1 LLDPPEVRYLD
12 RERVPGGFLSL
23 RRASVLPWWLGTA
36 LAVSTQILIAPTA
49 SAAEGPARISA
60 GHKGMVGLGLVGAE
74 LGLTIPALCGLD
86 DVWALVVFPVIGA
99 AGGAIGGHYAL
110 DRPNHRVAAVAM
122 LSVGLALVVPA
133 ILITRV
139 ALSFDP
145 HEEGVE
151 VVGSARA
158 RRALA
163 AARAGPGLL
172 RFGGG
177 QLFVA
182 VPSVDV
188 LPAGPTFSPAD
199 PFAMRLRTEVH
210 VALLSGAF

>member
-1 LLDPPEVRYLD
+1 
-12 RERVPGGFLSL
+12 
-23 RRASVLPWWLGTA
+23 LPWWLGTV
-36 LAVSTQILIAPTA
+36 LAVSAQLLVPPAA

-60 GHKGMVGLGLVGAE
+60 GHKGLVGLGLIGAE
-74 LGLTIPALCGLD
+74 LGLTVPALCGLD
-86 DVWALVVFPVIGA
+86 DVWALVVFPVVGA
-99 AGGAIGGHYAL
+99 TGGALAGHYAL
-110 DRPNHRVAAVAM
+110 DRPNHRVAAVSM

-145 HEEGVE
+145 DEDGVE
-151 VVGSARA
+151 VVGSSRA

-163 AARAGPGLL
+163 AMRAGPGLL

-182 VPSVDV
+182 MPSVDV
-188 LPAGPTFSPAD
+188 LPAGSTFAPTD
-199 PFAMRLRTEVH
+199 PFAVRLRTEVH